1 MNHTTDILTK
11 VDAITLG
18 YTAKAFQAVADAHA
32 VELRLM
38 LVAYFALFGIAVFQG
53 MVPLT
58 TREIAKHVL
67 KAILVFSIATNWG
80 NFTVFFYNTFTSGPD
95 KLMSAL
101 IGGSAPSAQL
111 GVVFDK
117 GMAAASQIF
126 ENAGKWDLGQMLVAF
141 IVMVST
147 VLLTAYALFLL
158 VLSKMGLAILLS
170 LGPVFIALA
179 LWPATK
185 GLFQAWLNY
194 VINYALIPALTLAF
208 LGLIISI
215 LEGSVLTIEQVGDR
229 PLIYHTLPYLLTGSV
244 TILLLGQVPRLAS
257 SLGSGVALST
267 EGAFQ
272 RLLRSPGQS
281 KAYVVS
287 AAALGGKLYGATK
300 PAYHKAGTFYRK
312 LRTFGE
318 TRPEGNQENK

>member
-38 LVAYFALFGIAVFQG
+38 LVTYFALFGIAVFQG

-58 TREIAKHVL
+58 SREIAKHVL
-67 KAILVFSIATNWG
+67 KALLVFSIATNWG
-80 NFTVFFYNTFTSGPD
+80 TFTVFFYNTFTSGPD

-101 IGGSAPSAQL
+101 IGGSEPSAQL

-126 ENAGKWDLGQMLVAF
+126 ENAGKLDIGQMLIAF

-147 VLLTAYALFLL
+147 ILLTAYALFLL
-158 VLSKMGLAILLS
+158 ILSKMGLAILLS
-170 LGPVFIALA
+170 LGPIFIALS

-194 VINYALIPALTLAF
+194 VINYSLIP
-208 LGLIISI
+208 
-215 LEGSVLTIEQVGDR
+215 VLTIEQVGDR

-244 TILLLGQVPRLAS
+244 TVLLLGQVPRLAS

-287 AAALGGKLYGATK
+287 AAAFGGKLYGATK

>member
-38 LVAYFALFGIAVFQG
+38 LVAYFALFGIAVVQG

-101 IGGSAPSAQL
+101 IGGSEPSAQL

-117 GMAAASQIF
+117 GMAASSQIF
-126 ENAGKWDLGQMLVAF
+126 ENAGKLDLGQMLVAF

-194 VINYALIPALTLAF
+194 VINYALIPVLTLAF

-215 LEGSVLTIEQVGDR
+215 LESSVLTIEQVGDR